1 VSGSITKFA
10 ARGSGLGT
18 PYTGLGPPDALL
30 KERSMRMMT
39 ATVVL
44 ALLMES
50 HTVDARDGAGPVAGS
65 SGVLASKAY
74 TPEESAAM
82 AKAARAK
89 AQVQERLWDRKMKIL
104 MRGICSG
111 C

>member
-1 VSGSITKFA
+1 
-10 ARGSGLGT
+10 
-18 PYTGLGPPDALL
+18 LGPPDAFL

-44 ALLMES
+44 ALLTAS
-50 HTVDARDGAGPVAGS
+50 HSVDAKDRVGPVAGS

-82 AKAARAK
+82 GKAARAK
-89 AQVQERLWDRKMKIL
+89 AEVQERIWDRKMKVL